1 MYVCM
6 YDRYD
11 SLLRVDSFQKL
22 STTIFIV
29 DRPLLSMITP
39 TKITL
44 LSKSQNE
51 KKKHFRIAF
60 VAIIVSN
67 KLKK

>member
-1 MYVCM
+1 
-6 YDRYD
+6 
-11 SLLRVDSFQKL
+11 
-22 STTIFIV
+22 
-29 DRPLLSMITP
+29 MITR

-44 LSKSQNE
+44 LNKSQNE

>member
-1 MYVCM
+1 
-6 YDRYD
+6 
-11 SLLRVDSFQKL
+11 
-22 STTIFIV
+22 
-29 DRPLLSMITP
+29 MITR
-39 TKITL
+39 TKMAL

-51 KKKHFRIAF
+51 KKKRFGIAF